1 MTTAMQEGST
11 LADELL
17 QRIGQTVGDKARVS
31 VVFGEPVER
40 EGITVIPVAKSR
52 FAFGGGGG
60 AGTRGS
66 QEGSGGG
73 GGGGALVSPVG
84 YIEVHDGSARFKRI
98 SGPVDLLAVVAT
110 AALAALVV
118 RRLVG

>member
-1 MTTAMQEGST
+1 
-11 LADELL
+11 
-17 QRIGQTVGDKARVS
+17 
-31 VVFGEPVER
+31 
-40 EGITVIPVAKSR
+40 VAKSR

-60 AGTRGS
+60 AGARGG

-98 SGPVDLLAVVAT
+98 SGAADLLAVVAT

-118 RRLVG
+118 RRLLA